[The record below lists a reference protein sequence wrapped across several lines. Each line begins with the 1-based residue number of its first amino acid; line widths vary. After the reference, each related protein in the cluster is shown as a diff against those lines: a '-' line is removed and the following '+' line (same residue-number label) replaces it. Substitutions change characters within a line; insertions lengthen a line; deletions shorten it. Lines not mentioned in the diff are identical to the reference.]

1 MGGAGGSALLGV
13 SALSL
18 NDILGSAL
26 SGLGASQAGLR
37 TVSNNIANV
46 GTPGYARERVTQSTG
61 VTQGRVNGVVVG
73 EPSRVA
79 DRFLEATVY
88 RRAGDMGQAEVASSY
103 LDRLQSLLGAPGSPS
118 GLPARLDAINSAAI
132 AMTGA
137 PSSPQ
142 TVAVFASNVQ
152 DAISS
157 MQQLN
162 HDVAGLR
169 GDVESEVAY
178 TVDRI
183 NGLLSRIHDLNDTVS
198 RLDGLGRSSAGAAD
212 QRMSAVEE
220 LSGLIKV
227 TVRDQADG
235 RVTIDTAAGTT
246 LLDRR
251 LRQLSYPTAG
261 EGVSQP
267 SYPAI
272 DIRFAELNGSL
283 GAATGEKLDSV
294 AVGGKLGGLLDLRD
308 RAFPEFSEK
317 LGVLFGGLAETLN
330 AVSNAGTTVPA
341 PASLEGSQTPLVG
354 SDRLGFSGVAN
365 FAVVGQDGTLVA
377 KTTIDFTQLGAGA
390 TVDDAIAAINAGLG
404 GAATASF
411 VDGKLSLRATGSGNG
426 VIVAQDEQNPSAR
439 AGVGFSQFFGLNDI
453 IRGEGRTLVPTGF
466 VASDPHGF
474 GAGETVDIVLRDAS
488 GRALSRYTLQGTAG
502 GTIGDLVTDL
512 NASPLKAFG
521 EFHLDTRGR
530 VQFKPASSI
539 PGAVLSIPADST
551 NRLGT
556 GLSFSQ
562 ISGLSG
568 AFSGL
573 PAAEVRPDI
582 LADATKL
589 PLARLQGTAALG
601 EKALGAAD
609 IRGATAF
616 VEQLGKAIDLG
627 KDGTVTMDRFSGLLL
642 GRAGTQASQA
652 SGRLTDATARRD
664 DAVNR
669 RDSFSGVNI
678 DEELAQMVVL
688 QNSYSAAA
696 RVMSTASQ
704 MYDTLLQMVG

>member
-1 MGGAGGSALLGV
+1 M
-13 SALSL
+13 SL

-88 RRAGDMGQAEVASSY
+88 RRAGDMGQAEVTSSY
-103 LDRLQSLLGAPGSPS
+103 LDRLQSLLGAPGASS
-118 GLPARLDAINSAAI
+118 GLPARLDAVNSAAI

-142 TVAVFASNVQ
+142 TVAAFTSNVQ

-157 MQQLN
+157 MQQLDS
-162 HDVAGLR
+162 DVSGLR
-169 GDVESEVAY
+169 ADVESEVTY

-183 NGLLSRIHDLNDTVS
+183 NSLLSRIHDLNDSVS

-220 LSGLIKV
+220 LGGLIKV
-227 TVRDQADG
+227 TVRDQPDG
-235 RVTIDTAAGTT
+235 RVTIDTASGAT

-261 EGVSQP
+261 QGVSQP
-267 SYPAI
+267 SYPVI
-272 DIRFAELNGSL
+272 DIRFADTNGK
-283 GAATGEKLDSV
+283 AAVATGEKLDSA
-294 AVGGKLGGLLDLRD
+294 AVGGKLGGLIDLRD
-308 RAFPEFSEK
+308 RALPGFSEK

-330 AVSNAGTTVPA
+330 AVSNAGSTVPA
-341 PASLEGSQTPLVG
+341 PASLQGSQTALTG
-354 SDRLGFSGVAN
+354 GDRFGFTGAAT
-365 FAVVGQDGTLVA
+365 FAVTKQDGTLVA
-377 KTTIDFTQLGAGA
+377 KSTIDFGALGAGA
-390 TVDDAIAAINAGLG
+390 TVDDAVAAINAGLG
-404 GAATASF
+404 GRATVQF
-411 VDGKLSLRATGSGNG
+411 IDGKLSMKAAASGNG
-426 VIVAQDEQNPSAR
+426 VIVAQSETNSSDR
-439 AGVGFSQFFGLNDI
+439 AGVGLSQFFGLNDVV
-453 IRGEGRTLVPTGF
+453 RGDARTLVPSGF
-466 VASDPHGF
+466 TAADPHGF
-474 GAGETVDIVLRDAS
+474 GPGETSEVVLRDTT
-488 GRALSRYTLQGTAG
+488 GRALTRYTLTGSG
-502 GTIGDLVTDL
+502 GPTFGDLVTEL
-512 NASPLKAFG
+512 NASPLKGFG
-521 EFHLDTRGR
+521 SFNLDGRGR
-530 VQFKPASSI
+530 IQFQPDANV

-556 GLSFSQ
+556 GLTFSQ
-562 ISGLSG
+562 ISGLTG
-568 AFSGL
+568 ASSGL
-573 PAAEVRPDI
+573 SAGEVRPDI

-589 PLARLQGTAALG
+589 PLARFQTNAAVG
-601 EKALGAAD
+601 QKALGAAD

-616 VEQLGKAIDLG
+616 VEQLGKAVDLG

-642 GRAGTQASQA
+642 GSAGTQAGQA
-652 SGRLTDATARRD
+652 SGRLADATARRD

-669 RDSFSGVNI
+669 RDSYSGVNI